1 MAGTKLTPMMAQ
13 YQSMRRSLPADVL
26 LLFRLGDFYEMF
38 FEDAQTA
45 APILNVALTRRNSVP
60 MCGVPYHAADNYIS
74 KLVKAGKRVAIAE
87 QTTEPQP
94 GKIVEREIARIISAG
109 SIIEHHLLDDA
120 RPNFLAAVFQFGKKF
135 GLACVDHT
143 TGSFTLTE
151 FDSRGPLDDE
161 LARLTP
167 SELLVSDEQ
176 LEAFGA
182 LPASQAYD
190 AFAFLPDPAGQLLK
204 DHFGVHSLH
213 GFGCAEMPAAIGAAG
228 AVLHYLVH
236 QLRRPCEHLRSLK
249 VREDDG
255 IVLIDAASQRNLD
268 LVDSRSGR
276 KHTLLGVL
284 DRTKTPM
291 GARLLRDWILHPLRD
306 REALLARQEMIAAFL
321 AEPFIL
327 SKVRESLQGIRD
339 IERTTSRLSQGAGNA
354 RDLQALAT
362 SLSHIPT
369 LKEDLLSLPMGSGVG
384 GQGAAAGGQGS
395 VAGGQNSENGP
406 RDPSRAPEPEQGPRG
421 SDRAPEPQSPTS
433 HSSLVTSHSAKL
445 HDFTSLTELLATS
458 LSEEPPATLKDG
470 GLIADG
476 HSAELD
482 ELRAAGRDGKKW
494 IAQLQEDERKR
505 TGIDSLKV
513 KFNNVFG
520 YFIEISAA
528 KLATATIPD
537 DYTRKQ
543 TMANAERFITPALKE
558 MESKVLGSEER
569 AKQLEHELF
578 LELRQQVCTHLDALQ
593 ETAAAVAEIDVLGGL
608 ADVAQTHRHSRPVLE
623 ESRYLEITN
632 GRHPVLEQT
641 LVDEKFV
648 PNDTEFVPP
657 PDSGSGDEGSVVSGQ
672 NPENGPPA
680 SAGPGAQEVGT
691 SAPARP
697 AAEPQS
703 PPTTDHSPL
712 TTGPESPDG
721 PADLSL
727 VQILTGPNMAGKST
741 YIRQVALITLMAQ
754 IGAYVPAESAT
765 VGLVDRIFCRVG
777 ASDDL
782 SRGQS
787 TFMVEMNETALILN
801 HATDRSLVIL
811 DEIGRGTATFD
822 GLSIA
827 WAVAEH
833 LHDVTR
839 CRTLFATHYHEL
851 TDLTETRAA
860 VANYNVAVR
869 EWNDE
874 IIFLRK
880 IVPGAADKS
889 YGIQVARLAGLPTP
903 IIDRAKDILSHL
915 EMHSAKPDA
924 KKRGPK
930 AKNTRPK
937 DMPDPNP
944 PQLDL
949 FD

>member
-1 MAGTKLTPMMAQ
+1 MSGTKLTPMMAQ
-13 YQSMRRSLPADVL
+13 YQQMRRSLPADVL

-74 KLVKAGKRVAIAE
+74 RLVKAGRRVAIAE
-87 QTTEPQP
+87 QTTDPVP

-109 SIIEHHLLDDA
+109 SVIEEHLLDGT
-120 RPNFLAAVFQFGKKF
+120 RPNHLAAVFLLGKKL

-143 TGSFTLTE
+143 TGAFSVAE
-151 FDSRGPLDDE
+151 FDARGALLDE

-167 SELLVSDEQ
+167 SELLFSDEQ
-176 LEAFGA
+176 HDHFGDFRA
-182 LPASQAYD
+182 GQSYD
-190 AFAFLPDPAGQLLK
+190 AFAFLPEPAGQLLC
-204 DHFGVHSLH
+204 DHFSVHSLD
-213 GFGCAEMPAAIGAAG
+213 GFGCAGLHAATGAAG
-228 AVLHYLVH
+228 AVLHYLIH
-236 QLRRPCEHLRSLK
+236 QLRRPCDHLRSLK
-249 VREDDG
+249 VREDART
-255 IVLIDAASQRNLD
+255 VLIDAASQANLD
-268 LVDSRSGR
+268 LIDSRSGR

-306 REALLARQEMIAAFL
+306 MEPLLARQDFIAAFL
-321 AEPFIL
+321 AEPFL
-327 SKVRESLQGIRD
+327 HSKIRESLQGIRD
-339 IERTTSRLSQGAGNA
+339 VERTTVRLSQGAGNA
-354 RDLQALAT
+354 RDLLALAT
-362 SLSHIPT
+362 SLDHIPA
-369 LKEDLLSLPMGSGVG
+369 LKEDLVSLS
-384 GQGAAAGGQGS
+384 
-395 VAGGQNSENGP
+395 
-406 RDPSRAPEPEQGPRG
+406 
-421 SDRAPEPQSPTS
+421 QSTIFNLQ
-433 HSSLVTSHSAKL
+433 SSIFEHL
-445 HDFTSLTELLATS
+445 HDFSELTTLLGNA
-458 LSEEPPATLKDG
+458 LSDEPPATLKDG
-470 GLIADG
+470 GIIRDG
-476 HSAELD
+476 HCAELD
-482 ELRAAGRDGKKW
+482 ELRSASRDGKKW
-494 IAQLQEDERKR
+494 IARLQEDERKR

-520 YFIEISAA
+520 YFIEITTA

-558 MESKVLGSEER
+558 MESKVLGAEER
-569 AKQLEHELF
+569 AKQLEYELF
-578 LELRQQVCTHLDALQ
+578 LELRQQVCTHLDTLQ
-593 ETAAAVAEIDVLGGL
+593 ETAAAVAEIDVLAGL
-608 ADVAQTHRHSRPVLE
+608 AETARTHNHCRPQLE
-623 ESRYLEITN
+623 ESRRLEITD

-648 PNDTEFVPP
+648 PNDTGFD
-657 PDSGSGDEGSVVSGQ
+657 PDE
-672 NPENGPPA
+672 
-680 SAGPGAQEVGT
+680 
-691 SAPARP
+691 
-697 AAEPQS
+697 
-703 PPTTDHSPL
+703 
-712 TTGPESPDG
+712 
-721 PADLSL
+721 SL

-754 IGAYVPAESAT
+754 IGAYVPAASAT

-801 HATDRSLVIL
+801 HATDKSLVIL

-833 LHDVTR
+833 LHDQIS

-851 TDLTETRAA
+851 TDLTETKAS
-860 VANYNVAVR
+860 VANFNVAVR
-869 EWNDE
+869 EWNEE

-880 IVPGAADKS
+880 ILPGAADKS
-889 YGIQVARLAGLPTP
+889 YGIQVARLAGLPAP
-903 IIDRAKDILSHL
+903 VIERARDILSHL

-937 DMPDPNP
+937 DMPEPNP

-949 FD
+949 FQ